1 MSKTDLPTRC
11 REAAERLRPYWG
23 EVGIEPI
30 RCLRESA
37 DEIER
42 LRAIVDKLP
51 KTADGV
57 PVVPGMTLYSSQ
69 NICGAFRK
77 PEIVVSLEV
86 YANHETSEWMDGHL
100 EVELLYSTREAAEAA
115 GGE

>member
-1 MSKTDLPTRC
+1 MTPDLPTRC

-42 LRAIVDKLP
+42 LRDIVRQCRKHTRLLDAGNHAEQSWSDFC
-51 KTADGV
+51 ADTER
-57 PVVPGMTLYSSQ
+57 M
-69 NICGAFRK
+69 I
-77 PEIVVSLEV
+77 
-86 YANHETSEWMDGHL
+86 
-100 EVELLYSTREAAEAA
+100 A
-115 GGE
+115 GGER